1 MSAVIRTTVVRG
13 AGRRVSWTLC
23 AALGA
28 VGVCASGAALAQGVP
43 QSTALTNGLNTGGT
57 SFLDGFIRTTPGWAV
72 VTYLRQTSLDAVKDA
87 QGDDVPVFANPRIDS
102 TLLLTQI
109 AYVTPYKLFGGALGI
124 NTLIPLIN
132 LDASFGRNSIAT
144 LRDNGAGVGDLTF
157 GPYLQMLPVMRDG
170 RPVFSQRFEIDAVAP
185 VGKFDRD
192 RDLNQGA
199 GYWSLVPNYAFTVL
213 PTPNWE
219 ISARLNYVYNFR
231 SERRPN
237 LPDGFDFRNG
247 QAGDA
252 GWINFATSWEVAP
265 DVRLGVNAYFLTQ
278 FRDNVP
284 TASACPTA
292 GNASSTPARAARGGW
307 MPATCCLPIFTCR
320 WRSGTRPPAT
330 TSTCSTSM
338 CSSAGTAGS
347 YGGWQ

>member
-28 VGVCASGAALAQGVP
+28 VGVCTGGAALAQGVP
-43 QSTALTNGLNTGGT
+43 QSAALTNGLNTGGT
-57 SFLDGFIRTTPGWAV
+57 SFLDGFTRTTPGWAV

-265 DVRLGVNAYFLTQ
+265 DVRLGVNAYYLTQ
-278 FRDNVP
+278 FRDNRTNGQRVP
-284 TASACPTA
+284 DSRQRIFYAGPGGAWRLDASNMLFANLYLPVEVRNA
-292 GNASSTPARAARGGW
+292 ASGNN
-307 MPATCCLPIFTCR
+307 LNLQYVHVF
-320 WRSGTRPPAT
+320 
-330 TSTCSTSM
+330 
-338 CSSAGTAGS
+338 
-347 YGGWQ
+347 